1 MFFRLSECFPAT
13 QSTIAKIVK
22 KKKYSIHPNAIQK
35 HDLNVRNNWAKL
47 LDGQL
52 EVSGNL
58 MRHLVSHMKFF
69 LYTILNYNGMC
80 LGIDNSYYFIITCTQ
95 YSKDMFKSEKL
106 CFLNFKEQI
115 HLYDMKYFEHKF
127 SSWNSSNI
135 FYNY

>member
-22 KKKYSIHPNAIQK
+22 KKNYSIHPNAIQK

-58 MRHLVSHMKFF
+58 MRHLVFVFTRILKFIG
-69 LYTILNYNGMC
+69 TG
-80 LGIDNSYYFIITCTQ
+80 LGSDHFIIICT
-95 YSKDMFKSEKL
+95 
-106 CFLNFKEQI
+106 
-115 HLYDMKYFEHKF
+115 HKC
-127 SSWNSSNI
+127 
-135 FYNY
+135 